1 MDTLRVD
8 ICYRP
13 LRIAWAIRA
22 SDFDAFRGAV
32 QYSHALWGGRFNPI
46 LIIDREE
53 EASRLIDLF
62 RVDLIVPLGESD
74 EVKDFPKKHSHLID
88 PFYDALFMKGSKDYH
103 PYAQALDV
111 HNALVHLQDSPEWK
125 AIKERGVRLFTWQR
139 DDPLTDVLLVQLG
152 GYPNADEVG
161 TDYRALLLEA
171 SEGTDSALDATAPI
185 PPDTIEHPGISYLAR
200 YSLNRHYS
208 VDSGRDSPGFFVG
221 SAENLDDLVCHWNLR
236 ACDIPLW
243 FVDPLYLGRYA
254 GLIPAWEKAMREMV
268 ANYRHEWD
276 RQWRS
281 GAARETLTRS
291 ASLSV
296 MQSCCVATFRTRHGT
311 GSTFARR
318 PCTLAK
324 LRYSE

>member
-22 SDFDAFRGAV
+22 SDFDAFRRAV

-74 EVKDFPKKHSHLID
+74 EVKDSPKKHSHLID

-139 DDPLTDVLLVQLG
+139 DDPLADVLLVQLG

-185 PPDTIEHPGISYLAR
+185 PPDTIEHPG
-200 YSLNRHYS
+200 
-208 VDSGRDSPGFFVG
+208 
-221 SAENLDDLVCHWNLR
+221 
-236 ACDIPLW
+236 
-243 FVDPLYLGRYA
+243 
-254 GLIPAWEKAMREMV
+254 
-268 ANYRHEWD
+268 
-276 RQWRS
+276 
-281 GAARETLTRS
+281 
-291 ASLSV
+291 
-296 MQSCCVATFRTRHGT
+296 
-311 GSTFARR
+311 
-318 PCTLAK
+318 
-324 LRYSE
+324 